1 QVQAEYEAVWRNLAG
16 QPIEGLI
23 DLPLMTDPELG
34 AAIRLFSVLNDA
46 AFFTDYHLFCLLLC
60 RLVNIGMQHGMSGAS
75 ARGCAGF
82 GHLLG
87 PVFHRY
93 GEGYRFVKLAC
104 DLVDKHG
111 FIADKANVH
120 VAMGLTAAWTQP
132 ISSVIDSSRAAFRAA
147 TETGDLSTACYSL
160 TQVVTGLLVR
170 NDPLDVVWRESE
182 MGLDFVRKAR
192 FGYVTDNIVNQQRF
206 IATMRGRTATFS
218 TLSDALFDETAFEAQ
233 LTGDRV
239 STMVCWYW
247 IL

>member
-1 QVQAEYEAVWRNLAG
+1 
-16 QPIEGLI
+16 
-23 DLPLMTDPELG
+23 
-34 AAIRLFSVLNDA
+34 
-46 AFFTDYHLFCLLLC
+46 
-60 RLVNIGMQHGMSGAS
+60 
-75 ARGCAGF
+75 
-82 GHLLG
+82 
-87 PVFHRY
+87 
-93 GEGYRFVKLAC
+93 
-104 DLVDKHG
+104 
-111 FIADKANVH
+111 

-182 MGLDFVRKAR
+182 MGLDFGRKAR

-247 IL
+247 ILKLKARFLSGDYAEALAAADKATALLSATAARIQLLDYFYYPALAVAALHERAPADEWKRWRDILTAHREQLREWADTYPPT